1 MNLSN
6 ETETDSNTEYR
17 LVVAKGEGTEGGKE
31 WEAGGRLAGV
41 SFHTQDG

>member
-17 LVVAKGEGTEGGKE
+17 LVVAKGEGTEGGRS
-31 WEAGGRLAGV
+31 GRLGV
-41 SFHTQDG
+41 G